1 MTCLTHRFLERLKL
15 EACPKLKDDSLS
27 RLLPLC
33 GTLVHLGLDGCRGL
47 QAKASYHLQRLTS
60 LTYLS
65 LQGLPVTH
73 LSQIKLSLAF

>member
-1 MTCLTHRFLERLKL
+1 MDLVAIGWGLTYRSLEHLQLETCL
-15 EACPKLKDDSLS
+15 KLKDNSLS

-33 GTLVHLGLDGCRGL
+33 GTLVHLGLKGCRGL

-65 LQGLPVTH
+65 LEGEHPVAV
-73 LSQIKLSLAF
+73 S

>member
-1 MTCLTHRFLERLKL
+1 MALMAMEQGLAYRFLEHLQL
-15 EACPKLKDDSLS
+15 EACLKLKDDSFS

-33 GTLVHLGLDGCRGL
+33 GTIVHLGLKGCRGL

-65 LQGLPVTH
+65 LEGEHPV
-73 LSQIKLSLAF
+73 AVF